1 MSRTPQPQP
10 LRDIERS
17 RLEQISQQFAAAWS
31 ARGSGGSEVYLAMFL
46 PPAGDSLRTLTLHQ
60 LIAIDI
66 ENRWKRGEN
75 VVLENYLKTCPE
87 LGSADE
93 LPAELSCAEYKARSL
108 RGT

>member
-1 MSRTPQPQP
+1 MTAAPCRSRPHPMSRTPQPQP

-60 LIAIDI
+60 LIPIDI
-66 ENRWKRGEN
+66 ENRWRRGEN
-75 VVLENYLKTCPE
+75 VVLENYLKTYPE
-87 LGSADE
+87 L
-93 LPAELSCAEYKARSL
+93 
-108 RGT
+108 